1 MEQCTPLHVP
11 KNARLILA
19 QSGYSYK
26 KFARVRGYKMQS
38 VINVLN
44 KYKIGTKSVPRGK
57 IVLKIIS
64 DFYSLTKESNNAI
77 L

>member
-1 MEQCTPLHVP
+1 MGQRMPLYVP

-26 KFARVRGYKMQS
+26 KFAHDYGYKPQS
-38 VINVLN
+38 VRNVLN
-44 KYKIGTKSVPRGK
+44 KYKIGTKSVPRGE
-57 IVLKIIS
+57 IVLMIIG
-64 DFYSLTKESNNAI
+64 DFYSLMRESNNAV